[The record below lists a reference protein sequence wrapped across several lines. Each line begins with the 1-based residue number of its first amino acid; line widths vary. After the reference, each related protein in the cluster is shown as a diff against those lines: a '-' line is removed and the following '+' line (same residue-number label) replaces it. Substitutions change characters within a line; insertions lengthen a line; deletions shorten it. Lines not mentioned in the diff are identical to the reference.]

1 MRVRACPG
9 LTLSPIGP
17 LSTLWVGWR
26 RCGPS
31 IALSAHSG
39 ASTLDPLPPHPEIW
53 DRVAVSKPRKTV
65 VKSTCSQRDDSLV
78 QMQLLCNWNPSE
90 HDLLMFGTSVPA
102 LKSSQALAGEISLAQ
117 GSNPRLLCLLNWHA
131 CMLSRLSR
139 VGLCATLWTVACQ
152 APLSMEFSK
161 QEYWS
166 RLACRPPGIFPT
178 QGSNPRLVRLL
189 HWQVGSL
196 PPLPPGKPLDKHRSR
211 EKPVSLTHSIPH
223 RSGQLSDWKHSL
235 AFRQEPEGEEGRAP
249 HSSSLLLPGLSN
261 LTEA

>member
-1 MRVRACPG
+1 M
-9 LTLSPIGP
+9 
-17 LSTLWVGWR
+17 
-26 RCGPS
+26 
-31 IALSAHSG
+31 
-39 ASTLDPLPPHPEIW
+39 LDPLPPHPEIW

-65 VKSTCSQRDDSLV
+65 VKSTCSQRDDFLV
-78 QMQLLCNWNPSE
+78 QMQLLCSWNPSE
-90 HDLLMFGTSVPA
+90 HDLMFGTSVPA

-178 QGSNPRLVRLL
+178 QGSNPPLIHLL

-249 HSSSLLLPGLSN
+249 HCSSLLLPGLSN